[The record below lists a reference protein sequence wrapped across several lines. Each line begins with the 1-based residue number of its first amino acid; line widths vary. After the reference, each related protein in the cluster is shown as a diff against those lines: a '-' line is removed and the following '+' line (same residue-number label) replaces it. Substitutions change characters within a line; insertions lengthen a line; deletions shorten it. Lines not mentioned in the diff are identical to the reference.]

1 MIRIPLTTSSSPGTA
16 LTASGLRLPVPFGA
30 IGTSGRPAEV
40 LRAVAAAAAL
50 ADPTGT
56 SQKVKDTRN
65 PDTAVEAVDDD
76 DLKPVLDA
84 VVRVQADRTGAAGD
98 SRQQEVAS
106 SVGVDS
112 RLVVAAQQVMQANA
126 EALEASQNWV
136 AAIDLPLLERA
147 AVAAH
152 RRSDL
157 IPGQQAQSQRLN
169 EQVTALKTRVDGV
182 ATAVDEIKAAINTL
196 ADEVRQAGASIN
208 DRIDQL
214 DTRVGQI
221 DERVKKLEAPTGSQ
235 PPP

>member
-30 IGTSGRPAEV
+30 IGTSGRQAEV

-106 SVGVDS
+106 SVGV
-112 RLVVAAQQVMQANA
+112 AQQVMQANA